1 MAVDGSI
8 KSPLYQYAATCLS
21 SFETSK
27 VVIMSDR
34 FTNKTY
40 VGSGAMATVYRAWDS
55 VMQRDVALKE
65 IADELQDN
73 ADVRELLL
81 NEARKIAKIKHPNV
95 VQIYDVT
102 YDDSIPGDCPEFVG
116 GGDLST
122 AVGGSSTASVD
133 VPLKVLHDVFSGLDA
148 IHSSGL
154 IHRDIKPDNLLNAD
168 GTWKLVD
175 FGVAMQGDEDSYPI
189 CWF

>member
-1 MAVDGSI
+1 
-8 KSPLYQYAATCLS
+8 
-21 SFETSK
+21 
-27 VVIMSDR
+27 MSDR

-95 VQIYDVT
+95 VQI
-102 YDDSIPGDCPEFVG
+102 S
-116 GGDLST
+116 
-122 AVGGSSTASVD
+122 
-133 VPLKVLHDVFSGLDA
+133 
-148 IHSSGL
+148 
-154 IHRDIKPDNLLNAD
+154 
-168 GTWKLVD
+168 
-175 FGVAMQGDEDSYPI
+175 
-189 CWF
+189 